1 MINAINCTQLY
12 FSPKNNRENIQMKR
26 VLEVS
31 IVALWDAAAYLVIET
46 PVALNI
52 DIEMIIPME

>member
-1 MINAINCTQLY
+1 MNAINCTQLH
-12 FSPKNNRENIQMKR
+12 FSPKNINEKIHIKS

-31 IVALWDAAAYLVIET
+31 IVALWDAAAYLVMET

-52 DIEMIIPME
+52 DIEMMIPIE

>member
-1 MINAINCTQLY
+1 
-12 FSPKNNRENIQMKR
+12 MKR

-52 DIEMIIPME
+52 DIETMMPKE